1 MNYQFLTKRFFD
13 NFQNFITLLEIKTD
27 LTLNNFHKFVRD
39 INRDVVIGVMY
50 RVCALQMGANVAV
63 QLAAE
68 KNFYLRLTV
77 EKIHVFAVFNN
88 KYLRPYGC
96 IDTKITA
103 TVNCTNPKTEKLSA
117 IIEMQIIRVQIL
129 MLEPRTMNL

>member
-1 MNYQFLTKRFFD
+1 M
-13 NFQNFITLLEIKTD
+13 
-27 LTLNNFHKFVRD
+27 RD